1 MTSYNIGDTSVNH
14 ASNLDQSAAD
24 LVLLSN
30 SLGKSKK
37 ISEKLSKMLTG
48 FDFVGFFFSCSFAFL
63 YQYLKTS
70 DHRLPEGFFFLE
82 YPYITETL
90 KVGEQ
95 FGSDS

>member
-48 FDFVGFFFSCSFAFL
+48 FDFVGFFFLAL
-63 YQYLKTS
+63 L
-70 DHRLPEGFFFLE
+70 LFF
-82 YPYITETL
+82 INI
-90 KVGEQ
+90 
-95 FGSDS
+95 